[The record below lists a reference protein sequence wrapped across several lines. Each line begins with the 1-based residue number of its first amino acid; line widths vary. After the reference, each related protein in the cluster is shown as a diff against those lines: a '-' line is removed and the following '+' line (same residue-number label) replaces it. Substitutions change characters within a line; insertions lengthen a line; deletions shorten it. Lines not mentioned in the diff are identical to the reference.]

1 MQDYSGY
8 GGYGQPP
15 SGDFGG
21 PTAPL
26 PPVPPR
32 PPRRR
37 RVGLLSYV
45 AVALAAGAL
54 GAGSVVALYHP
65 SANSSASPAPSI
77 GAPAPLPSSAVPTPG
92 NGAQG
97 NGEQGSGAQGSL
109 SKVAQG
115 VVIINTTLQYS
126 SERAAGT
133 GMVINAGEGLVLTN
147 NHVIENS
154 TKITATVPAI
164 GQKFPAKVLGYD
176 VTGDIA
182 LIQLQHASG
191 LHGVPL
197 GDSAKVKVGDAVT
210 ALGNAEGQNEIVPA
224 DGHITGINRTITASD
239 QGGTVKSETLHG
251 MLQTDAGIVSGDS
264 GGPLVSAAGQVIG
277 MDTAG
282 NDVSMP
288 DQRQTAAG
296 FAIPIN
302 TALSVAQ
309 EIGAGHASSAISIGY
324 PPFIGIYVGSGTS
337 SDPKAQAE
345 QQQQNNGFGGFGGFG
360 GNGPANGQGNG
371 QSCYSNDSNLP
382 VPSTIAPVS
391 SGTLVVG
398 TICGSPAAVAGVTAG
413 SVITSLN
420 GQAIGAPQTVHD
432 ALAKFRPGDTVSL
445 TWVTPSGQRKAAN
458 VTLTAGPPL

>member
-1 MQDYSGY
+1 MQDYSGYGY

-37 RVGLLSYV
+37 VGLLSYV

-65 SANSSASPAPSI
+65 AGNSSASPAPGSSAI
-77 GAPAPLPSSAVPTPG
+77 APTPLPSTAVPTPSD
-92 NGAQG
+92 GAHG
-97 NGEQGSGAQGSL
+97 GGTQGSL

-115 VVIINTTLQYS
+115 VVIINTALQYS

-133 GMVINAGEGLVLTN
+133 GMVINAGSGLVLTN
-147 NHVIENS
+147 NHVIENA
-154 TKITATVPAI
+154 TKITATVPAT
-164 GQKFPAKVLGYD
+164 GQYYLAKVLGYD

-182 LIQLQHASG
+182 LIQLQKPSG
-191 LHGVPL
+191 LHQVPI
-197 GDSAKVKVGDAVT
+197 GNSAKVKVGDAVT
-210 ALGNAEGQNEIVPA
+210 ALGNAQGQNRIVPA
-224 DGHITGINRTITASD
+224 SGHITGVNRTITASD
-239 QGGTVKSETLHG
+239 QGGTVRSETLRG

-264 GGPLVSAAGQVIG
+264 GGPLVNAAGQVIG

-288 DQRQTAAG
+288 DQQQTAAG

-302 TALSVAQ
+302 TALSVAR
-309 EIGAGHASSAISIGY
+309 EIAAGHASSTISIGY
-324 PPFIGIYVGSGTS
+324 PPFIGIYVGQGDS
-337 SDPKAQAE
+337 SDP
-345 QQQQNNGFGGFGGFG
+345 QQQAAAQQQDNGFGGFGGFG
-360 GNGPANGQGNG
+360 GDGSGNG
-371 QSCYSNDSNLP
+371 NQSCYSNDSNLP

-398 TICGSPAAVAGVTAG
+398 TICGSPAAVAGVSAG
-413 SVITSLN
+413 SVITAVN
-420 GQAIGAPQTVHD
+420 GQAIGAPQTVHN

-445 TWVTPSGQRKAAN
+445 TWVTPSGQRKTAN